1 MELESPLISIVKGN
15 PSPEELAALVTVL
28 LARAGQAP
36 TPADASDARG
46 RASWQQRPVWKSPA
60 AWAAARRRGVSP
72 CRRYPVRLP
81 QWQRTENSSACARR
95 NRQHALTVVQGRSNG
110 NTATADSCELQP
122 AVVPLHLV
130 DGAASPSNGGT
141 SGRNGRC

>member
-1 MELESPLISIVKGN
+1 MESPLICIVRGN

-36 TPADASDARG
+36 TPADASHARG
-46 RASWQQRPVWKSPA
+46 RASWQQRPDWKSPA
-60 AWAAARRRGVSP
+60 AWAAARQRGESP
-72 CRRYPVRLP
+72 CRQSPVRLS
-81 QWQRTENSSACARR
+81 QWPTTENSPARAR
-95 NRQHALTVVQGRSNG
+95 TKRQHALTMVQGKSNG

-130 DGAASPSNGGT
+130 NGAVSPSNGGT
-141 SGRNGRC
+141 PERNGRC